1 MYILEKLFQ
10 PLSTIKRN
18 VVTNVGTIFFS
29 FFFFA
34 KNNKNTRIL
43 LIIITHFVLTIK
55 AVAHPPTEHFKLN
68 SLDMAIWGAAP
79 LVEHFHS
86 PPPFV
91 LLPRHY
97 TYTQTLWPFLYLP
110 CHFTLAFF
118 AYRLRGNNSTMPM

>member
-86 PPPFV
+86 PPFC
-91 LLPRHY
+91 
-97 TYTQTLWPFLYLP
+97 TFTETLYI
-110 CHFTLAFF
+110 HTNTLAFP
-118 AYRLRGNNSTMPM
+118 LSTLSFHACFLCLSLAWQQ